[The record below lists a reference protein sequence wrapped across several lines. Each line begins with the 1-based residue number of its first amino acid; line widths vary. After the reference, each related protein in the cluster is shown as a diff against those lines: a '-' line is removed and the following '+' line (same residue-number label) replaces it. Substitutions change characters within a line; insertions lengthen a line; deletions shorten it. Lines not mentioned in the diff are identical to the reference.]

1 MPKSF
6 SRRTRLESLMTV
18 GVDFST
24 ETTDANHEVCPCSH
38 ALVLVTT
45 LARAA
50 GMKAIEV
57 PADSVGPALRAFV
70 WSPCA
75 TPAADIRVG

>member
-1 MPKSF
+1 MQITKF
-6 SRRTRLESLMTV
+6 VLAAT
-18 GVDFST
+18 
-24 ETTDANHEVCPCSH
+24 
-38 ALVLVTT
+38 LVLVTT